1 MINDKKLTLA
11 SKWPALVSF
20 SFLKKKPG
28 KGCEATSGLQMACAG
43 FFFISEK
50 ETSKGC
56 EARGSLEEATSCL
69 PYFYPLF
76 KNKDKNCEARGSLEE
91 ATSGLLLPFRGCEQR
106 CEATSRGGAEVKR
119 KNYSKE
125 HSNI

>member
-1 MINDKKLTLA
+1 MPPLA

-56 EARGSLEEATSCL
+56 EARAIGSRGRQRQIYKERIQTGISNKCKEKIRN
-69 PYFYPLF
+69 
-76 KNKDKNCEARGSLEE
+76 KNKTR
-91 ATSGLLLPFRGCEQR
+91 
-106 CEATSRGGAEVKR
+106 
-119 KNYSKE
+119 
-125 HSNI
+125 I